1 MILRMISEEIKTGI
15 AAIVPVL
22 NGWCTIEKAEYI
34 CNLVIENKLQ
44 KGVELGV
51 FAGRSLV
58 PLGWG
63 FEETGGH
70 ITGIDP
76 WTTEACVE
84 GKNDKANDDWWST
97 LNLEDLYRST
107 VNILRQLGLDNI
119 VTLVRKKSA
128 EAVLDFE
135 DGSLDLVH
143 QDSNHSEQISCDEVE
158 RWTPKLK
165 AGGFWIADDTN
176 WPTTQKA
183 QKLLVEKGYT
193 ELYDSGSWKVYRK

>member
-1 MILRMISEEIKTGI
+1 MYI
-15 AAIVPVL
+15 A
-22 NGWCTIEKAEYI
+22 
-34 CNLVIENKLQ
+34 
-44 KGVELGV
+44 
-51 FAGRSLV
+51 
-58 PLGWG
+58 
-63 FEETGGH
+63 
-70 ITGIDP
+70 
-76 WTTEACVE
+76 
-84 GKNDKANDDWWST
+84 
-97 LNLEDLYRST
+97 T
-107 VNILRQLGLDNI
+107 VNIIRQVNLESV
-119 VTLVRKKSA
+119 VTLARKKSA

-165 AGGFWIADDTN
+165 VGGFWIADDTN